1 MSKLSASQGW
11 LDLSMEELA
20 RNKESARKDLE
31 EKLTSFVAYANGL
44 LGSTLDGIRG
54 DQFIQY
60 VKNLNDTINFYKN
73 QSETYTSTLLE
84 KIATLEKRHGQVGL

>member
-1 MSKLSASQGW
+1 MSL
-11 LDLSMEELA
+11 EELA

-44 LGSTLDGIRG
+44 LGNTLDGIRG

-73 QSETYTSTLLE
+73 QSETLLE
-84 KIATLEKRHGQVGL
+84 KIATLEKDMTKSGYRFTLSL